1 LITRNSVTAKELGRY
16 LNLSEST
23 IYELAAAGD
32 LPGLK
37 IGDSWRFEVKEILQ
51 LAKEAKKNSLNGV
64 RSVRDVRIEGSEKLL
79 GKQDLKGGMRKSII

>member
-1 LITRNSVTAKELGRY
+1 LITRNIVTEKELGRY

-23 IYELAAAGD
+23 ICEMAAAGD

-51 LAKEAKKNSLNGV
+51 RVKEAKRNIGSQEVSSAERCDFKKRGV
-64 RSVRDVRIEGSEKLL
+64 EKYIGKRRS
-79 GKQDLKGGMRKSII
+79 MP

>member
-1 LITRNSVTAKELGRY
+1 MITRNIVTAKELSRY

-23 IYELAAAGD
+23 IYELAASGD

-51 LAKEAKKNSLNGV
+51 LVKEARRNSLDGV
-64 RSVRDVRIEGSEKLL
+64 RRVRCEN
-79 GKQDLKGGMRKSII
+79 

>member
-1 LITRNSVTAKELGRY
+1 MITRNIVTAKELSRY

-23 IYELAAAGD
+23 IYELAASGD

-51 LAKEAKKNSLNGV
+51 LVKEGRRNSLDGV
-64 RSVRDVRIEGSEKLL
+64 RRVRCEN
-79 GKQDLKGGMRKSII
+79 